1 MMLAICSARL
11 LKKSHEQSVDGQVRR
26 IGGDLFL
33 QDLVAEELSES
44 FDCSIDEV
52 HVCAVKYRGHSKVIV
67 EDHEQVLL

>member
-1 MMLAICSARL
+1 M
-11 LKKSHEQSVDGQVRR
+11 RR

-52 HVCAVKYRGHSKVIV
+52 HVCAVKYRGHSKVILV
-67 EDHEQVLL
+67 EDEQVLL

>member
-1 MMLAICSARL
+1 M
-11 LKKSHEQSVDGQVRR
+11 RR

-44 FDCSIDEV
+44 FDSIDEV
-52 HVCAVKYRGHSKVIV
+52 VKYRGHSKVIV

>member
-1 MMLAICSARL
+1 M
-11 LKKSHEQSVDGQVRR
+11 RR

-44 FDCSIDEV
+44 FDYSIDEV

-67 EDHEQVLL
+67 EDEQVLL